1 MEQQRKLTPYF
12 FFITLGVLIALIT
25 SVSAFLNLVFE
36 TLNHVFPDV
45 LTDSYHTGYYS
56 YAFDAIRS
64 ALSVLIIFFPIY
76 LILENRWYKAA
87 TKALTHYDEVLRRW
101 AIYLILFLASLTVL
115 IDLVTLVRYFVSGEI
130 TTRFVLK
137 VLITLVAAALVGW
150 YYIRRLRNPL
160 ETKWNI
166 WITIKATVIVLA
178 AIIWAFAV
186 IGGPGSQRT
195 LKLDQRR
202 LEDLQSIQY
211 SVINYWQ
218 QTEKLPTELA
228 SLSTPLSSYVVP
240 RDPEFQQGKEYEYR
254 AIDTTS
260 FELCA
265 TFSAPLPEGWIP
277 SGSGTYASKDI
288 AVMTEPAV
296 LGTPEG
302 MSSRYPGATQND
314 IWAHDIGRTCYSRTI
329 DPVFYPPFPKP
340 EKR

>member
-12 FFITLGVLIALIT
+12 FFVTLGVLIALIT

-45 LTDSYHTGYYS
+45 LTDSYRTGYYS

-64 ALSVLIIFFPIY
+64 SLSILIIFFPIY
-76 LILENRWYKAA
+76 LILENRWYTAA
-87 TKALTHYDEVLRRW
+87 TKTLTHFDEILRRW

-130 TTRFVLK
+130 TTRFILK
-137 VLITLVAAALVGW
+137 VAVTLIAAAIVGW

-160 ETKWNI
+160 ETTWNV
-166 WITIKATVIVLA
+166 WITIKAIVIVLA
-178 AIIWAFAV
+178 AIVWAFTV

-202 LEDLQSIQY
+202 LDDLQSIQW

-218 QTEKLPTELA
+218 QTETLPTDLA
-228 SLSTPLSSYVVP
+228 TLATPLSSYIVP
-240 RDPEFQQGKEYEYR
+240 RDPEFQKGKEYEYR
-254 AIDTTS
+254 AIDATS

-265 TFSAPLPEGWIP
+265 TFSAPMPEGWVP
-277 SGSGTYASKDI
+277 NSSGGYMGDVA
-288 AVMTEPAV
+288 MTEPAM
-296 LGTPEG
+296 LGTPAA
-302 MSSRYPGATQND
+302 MSSRPAMAPKQDT
-314 IWAHDIGRTCYSRTI
+314 WAHDIGRTCYTRTI